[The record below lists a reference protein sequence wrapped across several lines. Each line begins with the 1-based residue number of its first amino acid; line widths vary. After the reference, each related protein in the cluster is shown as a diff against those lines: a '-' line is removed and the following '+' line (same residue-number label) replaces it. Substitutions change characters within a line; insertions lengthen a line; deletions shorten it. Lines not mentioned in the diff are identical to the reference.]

1 MSDPQPREEFVVKVP
16 IRLKPAVTAAATA
29 AAAAVVLAGLA
40 TPAFA
45 STTSASSTRAHS
57 FGYPGASHA
66 VFVQTDATSGNHV
79 VAYHRAA
86 DGTLSPAGSYPT
98 GGLGGILAGS
108 VVDHTASQGSLTY
121 DPWHALLY
129 AVNAGSNTVSVFAV
143 NGDHLTLRQVLG
155 SGGTF
160 PVSVAVHGDLVYVV
174 NALNGGSLQ
183 GYRVRGGF
191 LAPLPGSN
199 RALGLNPAAT
209 PQFTNTPGQ
218 VAFTPDGSK
227 LIVTTKANGND
238 IDVFDVRFGGW
249 LSATPVVNSEP
260 GTVPFAITFDSY
272 GHLVIAEAGTNA
284 LATFTISGHGT
295 LTNLDTTGTG
305 KAATCW
311 VTPAGSF
318 LFASNAGSAAESG
331 FTDAANGQL
340 TLLGATATDAGTV
353 DASAAAGGRFLYV
366 QTGGSG
372 IVDEYAVGANGAL
385 TQLGDVTVPDAVGG
399 EGIVGF

>member
-1 MSDPQPREEFVVKVP
+1 VKVP
-16 IRLKPAVTAAATA
+16 IRLKPAAAAAVA
-29 AAAAVVLAGLA
+29 AAAATVVVTALA

-45 STTSASSTRAHS
+45 STTKATWS
-57 FGYPGASHA
+57 GYSGASHA
-66 VFVQTDATSGNHV
+66 VFVQTDAASGNHV

-86 DGTLSPAGSYPT
+86 DGALSPAGSYPT
-98 GGLGGILAGS
+98 GGLGGVLGGS

-121 DPWHALLY
+121 DPWHSLLY

-143 NGDHLTLRQVLG
+143 SGDHLALRQVLG

-191 LAPLPGSN
+191 LVPGSG
-199 RALGLNPAAT
+199 RALGLNPSAS

-238 IDVFDVRFGGW
+238 IDVFDVGFGGW
-249 LSATPVVNSEP
+249 LSAPVVNSEP
-260 GTVPFAITFDSY
+260 GTVPFAISFDAY
-272 GHLVIAEAGTNA
+272 GHLVIAEAGPNA

-295 LTNLDTTGTG
+295 LTQLDAVGTG
-305 KAATCW
+305 QTATCW
-311 VTPAGSF
+311 VAPAGSF
-318 LFASNAGSAAESG
+318 LFASSAGSAAESG
-331 FTDAANGQL
+331 FTDAADGQL

-353 DASAAAGGRFLYV
+353 DASAAAGGQFLYV

-372 IVDEYAVGANGAL
+372 IVDEYAVGAGGAL
-385 TQLGDVTVPDAVGG
+385 SQQGEVTVPDAVGG
-399 EGIVGF
+399 EGIVAF

>member
-1 MSDPQPREEFVVKVP
+1 MKVP
-16 IRLKPAVTAAATA
+16 IRLKPA
-29 AAAAVVLAGLA
+29 AAAAVAAAAVTVVVAALA

-45 STTSASSTRAHS
+45 STTKATSS
-57 FGYPGASHA
+57 GYSGASHA

-86 DGTLSPAGSYPT
+86 DGALSPAGSYPT
-98 GGLGGILAGS
+98 GGLGGVLGGS

-121 DPWHALLY
+121 DPWHSLLY

-143 NGDHLTLRQVLG
+143 SGDHLALRQVLG

-183 GYRVRGGF
+183 GYRVFGGF
-191 LAPLPGSN
+191 LVPLPGSS

-218 VAFTPDGSK
+218 VAFTPDGSR

-238 IDVFDVRFGGW
+238 IDVFTVGFAGL
-249 LSATPVVNSEP
+249 LSTPVVNSEP
-260 GTVPFAITFDSY
+260 GTVPFAITFDTH

-284 LATFTISGHGT
+284 LATFTISNHGT

-305 KAATCW
+305 QAATCW
-311 VTPAGSF
+311 VAPAGRF
-318 LFASNAGSAAESG
+318 LFASNAGSATESG
-331 FTDAANGQL
+331 FTSAPNGQL

-353 DASAAAGGRFLYV
+353 DASAAAGGQFLYV

-372 IVDEYAVGANGAL
+372 IVDEYAVGAGGAL
-385 TQLGDVTVPDAVGG
+385 SQLGEVTVPDAVGG
-399 EGIVGF
+399 EGIVAF

>member
-1 MSDPQPREEFVVKVP
+1 MREEFFVKVP
-16 IRLKPAVTAAATA
+16 IRLKHAVVG
-29 AAAAVVLAGLA
+29 AAAVAAVAGFA

-45 STTSASSTRAHS
+45 STAASS
-57 FGYPGASHA
+57 FGYSGASHA
-66 VFVQTDATSGNHV
+66 VFVQTDSTSGNHV

-86 DGTLSPAGSYPT
+86 DGALRPAGSYAT
-98 GGLGGILAGS
+98 GGLGGILGGS

-121 DPWHALLY
+121 DPRHSLLY

-143 NGDHLTLRQVLG
+143 RGDRLALRQVLS

-183 GYRVRGGF
+183 GYRVFGSF
-191 LAPLPGSN
+191 LVPLPGSS
-199 RALGLNPAAT
+199 RALGLNPAAS

-218 VAFTPDGSK
+218 VAFTPDGAQ

-238 IDVFDVRFGGW
+238 IDVFGVGFGGW
-249 LSATPVVNSEP
+249 LSAKPVVNAEP

-272 GHLVIAEAGTNA
+272 GNLVIAEAGTNA

-295 LTNLDTTGTG
+295 LSQLDSVGTG

-311 VTPAGSF
+311 VAPAGPF
-318 LFASNAGSAAESG
+318 LFASNAGSAAVSG
-331 FTDAANGQL
+331 FTSSGGGQL
-340 TLLGATATDAGTV
+340 TLLGAAATDAGTV

-366 QTGGSG
+366 QTGGAG
-372 IVDEYAVGANGAL
+372 IVDEFSVGSGGSL
-385 TQLGDVTVPDAVGG
+385 TEIGSVTVPSAAGG
-399 EGIVGF
+399 EGIVAF